1 MAITLAVSPIDA
13 INPICDAETG
23 ADTQHTLTVT
33 VTGGQGDEG
42 TYNLRATIVGPN
54 AYVFPDRIVTL
65 QQEPVEVVYDYPVAG
80 RAKKGVDTITFQLY
94 NDEGVAVSGVTVTAT
109 KTWEKAL
116 LYQQADGTYST
127 TPQSEEQSAGMTS
140 NCIGQGCGIVTP
152 HKDIVCL
159 YPEYVIA
166 AIDSLVASAISRA
179 SELGITGGTILK
191 NYSSITKE
199 RNHPCDSRCP
209 GAGTGLPLDISVP
222 KGECSG
228 ETELFY
234 IDDVKCVI
242 GVVIDALIW
251 YPVTGYNPQQGDF
264 FRIMDKAG
272 NSLIK
277 WPLSSKNPQLRVPIV
292 LRGHEII
299 LETIDGAN
307 YSCEYGKYKLKVQLC
322 VAASR
327 DHLFRIEF
335 GGVKVVTTDSQL
347 SVCEEQQT
355 QQSEEQCVE
364 TD

>member
-1 MAITLAVSPIDA
+1 MVTIEVSPQTA

-23 ADTQHTLTVT
+23 ADSQHTLTVT
-33 VTGGQGDEG
+33 VTPAQQEEG
-42 TYNLRATIVGPN
+42 TFSLRVTVSGTN
-54 AYVFPDRIVTL
+54 AYSFPDRIIVL
-65 QQEPVEVVYDYPVAG
+65 EGGAPVVEEFLYPISG
-80 RAKKGVDTITFQLY
+80 RAKKGVDTILVQLFTSAGALV
-94 NDEGVAVSGVTVTAT
+94 DSEEVE

-116 LYQQADGTYST
+116 LYQQADGSYST
-127 TPQSEEQSAGMTS
+127 VAQSEGQSPGMAS

-166 AIDSLVASAISRA
+166 AIDSLVASAIARA
-179 SELGITGGTILK
+179 TTLGISGGTILK
-191 NYSSITKE
+191 NYSAITKE

-222 KGECSG
+222 TGACSG

-264 FRIMDKAG
+264 FRVLDKAG

-292 LRGHEII
+292 LRGHEIV
-299 LETIDGAN
+299 LETVN
-307 YSCEYGKYKLKVQLC
+307 NVPLSCEYGMYRMKVQLC

-335 GGVKVVTTDSQL
+335 GGVKVVTTDSQI
-347 SVCEEQQT
+347 SVCEEQQQ
-355 QQSEEQCVE
+355 QQSQEQCVE
-364 TD
+364 VD